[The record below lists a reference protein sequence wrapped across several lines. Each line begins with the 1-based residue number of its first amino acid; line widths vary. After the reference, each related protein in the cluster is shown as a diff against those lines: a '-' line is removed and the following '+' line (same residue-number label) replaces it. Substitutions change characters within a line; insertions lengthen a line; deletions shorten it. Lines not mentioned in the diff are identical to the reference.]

1 MFETENRVCVVYPT
15 GCGKS
20 FISLKWLEENKEKRA
35 IFLAL
40 TVSILRQITKH
51 IESCEMISHFYNDLR
66 EKTLVKFTQT
76 RKKEDE
82 TKIETFKISDT
93 VRQIQDIF
101 RKIDNS
107 LSLSLDDYYAL
118 AVQYYKEHGNLLV
131 PMNYSKNGMNLGVWI
146 NEKRKA
152 MKGHGHG
159 RILTEEQIQ
168 KLDAIGM
175 V

>member
-1 MFETENRVCVVYPT
+1 MGVKLFKHNAIAYDKVTKMFETENRVCVVHPT

-40 TVSILRQITKH
+40 IVSILRQITKH
-51 IESCEMISHFYNDLR
+51 IESCEMISHFYSDLR
-66 EKTLVKFTQT
+66 EKALVKFTQT
-76 RKKEDE
+76 GKKEDE

-107 LSLSLDDYYAL
+107 LAD
-118 AVQYYKEHGNLLV
+118 VN
-131 PMNYSKNGMNLGVWI
+131 
-146 NEKRKA
+146 
-152 MKGHGHG
+152 
-159 RILTEEQIQ
+159 T
-168 KLDAIGM
+168 
-175 V
+175 